1 MKQKLKH
8 CWRER
13 GGQSGVRRHKVGLRM
28 GNLGIKQK
36 HSLKSGELVTLKIF
50 ATIFFF
56 FFGWVEMIIIKVG
69 TFKVNFFWHFQIR
82 QCLTFLIIFSEAV
95 FAKKNL
101 RDTLSGA
108 NCSSVAHLGRIYF
121 PEPWHRAASCACG
134 APTSDFESQ
143 FTPQPFPF
151 NEPQKRVSR
160 SSSPTSDWN
169 DWPICLSGKICWRI
183 GTVAGR
189 WETVFSGCCT
199 WQSQMWL

>member
-1 MKQKLKH
+1 
-8 CWRER
+8 
-13 GGQSGVRRHKVGLRM
+13 M

-50 ATIFFF
+50 AALFFVF
-56 FFGWVEMIIIKVG
+56 FWVSWDDHNQGRDYLKLS
-69 TFKVNFFWHFQIR
+69 NFWHFQIR

-121 PEPWHRAASCACG
+121 PEPWHRAPSCACG

-183 GTVAGR
+183 GTVR
-189 WETVFSGCCT
+189 QVDETVFSGCCT